1 MYKLLHITQILTFPF
16 DPSWS
21 EYEAT
26 VADDL
31 NTILNFFVQKIIVQW
46 HLHQEKVPFAPYTN

>member
-16 DPSWS
+16 DPTWS

-31 NTILNFFVQKIIVQW
+31 NTIFKFVVQK
-46 HLHQEKVPFAPYTN
+46 

>member
-1 MYKLLHITQILTFPF
+1 MYKLLHLMQILTFPF

-26 VADDL
+26 AADDL
-31 NTILNFFVQKIIVQW
+31 NTIFKFVVQK
-46 HLHQEKVPFAPYTN
+46 